1 MKKLTFVQRLV
12 LVLIPFATELVRFA
26 EEVYKNVTINYK
38 NYGTS
43 VGFQV

>member
-26 EEVYKNVTINYK
+26 EEVYKNVTINYQ